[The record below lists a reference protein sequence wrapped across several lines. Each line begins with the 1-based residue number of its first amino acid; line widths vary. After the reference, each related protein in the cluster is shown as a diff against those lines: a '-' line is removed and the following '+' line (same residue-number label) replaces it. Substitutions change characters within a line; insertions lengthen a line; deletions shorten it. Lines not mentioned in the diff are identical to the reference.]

1 MINANRYINARTN
14 IFSENYLEAIKR
26 KLEQLIASSEAQSEF
41 YDYGIISISNYD
53 KISTSKISLD
63 IEIDR
68 FRAGNPTLFS
78 TLEAWLEEFG
88 WRLIFKEDD
97 KAQISK
103 IEEAHFFRRNGTYYL
118 VPSEYMAYGHD
129 Q

>member
-1 MINANRYINARTN
+1 MINANYYINARTK
-14 IFSENYLEAIKR
+14 IFSENYLEAIKC
-26 KLEQLIASSEAQSEF
+26 KLEQLIDSREAQSEF
-41 YDYGIISISNYD
+41 FDYG
-53 KISTSKISLD
+53 KISTSKIYLD

-103 IEEAHFFRRNGTYYL
+103 IEEAPCFRKNGTYYL